1 MGIEELSQLDIING
15 IFTTIF
21 VIVSLI
27 VGLKILI
34 KYFAYKQKQL
44 ITVGLAW
51 MSIATPWLGNVSS
64 FLLYITFGLRL
75 ELIPYLFMENVFVP
89 LGIIFWIYSFATL
102 VFQDSAT
109 MKKITVVFVLIC
121 IPYDVFLIIMLF
133 TNPEVIGSLEGMF
146 DSHHEIIPNVFRV
159 FGIFTVLITGILFS
173 RASMKSKDPTV
184 QWKGRFFLIGIISFT
199 IAAFLDAILTFGPLG
214 IIFVRL
220 LLTSSAIE
228 YYLGFFLPDL
238 IANKLI
244 KQK

>member
-1 MGIEELSQLDIING
+1 MGIEELSQLEIING
-15 IFTTIF
+15 IFTTLF

-34 KYFAYKQKQL
+34 KYFSYKQKQL

-51 MSIATPWLGNVSS
+51 MSIATPWAGNVIS
-64 FLLYITFGLRL
+64 FLLYITFGMRL
-75 ELIPYLFMENVFVP
+75 NLVPYLFIENVFVP
-89 LGIIFWIYSFATL
+89 LALIFWIYSFTTL
-102 VFQDSAT
+102 VYPT
-109 MKKITVVFVLIC
+109 LMKKLTTIFILIC
-121 IPYDVFLIIMLF
+121 ISYDIYLVIMLF
-133 TNPEVIGSLEGMF
+133 TNPEMIGTLEGMF

-173 RASMKSKDPTV
+173 RASMRSKDPIV

-199 IAAFLDAILTFGPLG
+199 IAAFLDAILTFGSLG
-214 IIFVRL
+214 IVLVRL
-220 LLTSSAIE
+220 LLISSAIE

-244 KQK
+244 KQEER